1 MAFIPGFPHA
11 ILVLFGPQGAGKT
24 TPQRLLKSLIDPSA
38 LKVLSAPD
46 SQKEFVQLAMH
57 HYFFFFDNLT
67 FIQEWLSNCLSR
79 AVTGDGFSKR
89 ELFSDDDDIIY
100 SFQRIVAL
108 NGITLV
114 AQKADLLERSILLGL
129 ERIPKNKRRTEK
141 EFWKTFEQKKP
152 YLLGAIFDSVAEA
165 IKRYPNIQLTEHP
178 RMADVMD
185 WGCAI
190 AETLGYTQ
198 EQFIQ

>member
-11 ILVLFGPQGAGKT
+11 ILVLFEPQGAGKT

-79 AVTGDGFSKR
+79 AVTGDGYTVGK
-89 ELFSDDDDIIY
+89 LFLNECKII
-100 SFQRIVAL
+100 
-108 NGITLV
+108 
-114 AQKADLLERSILLGL
+114 
-129 ERIPKNKRRTEK
+129 
-141 EFWKTFEQKKP
+141 KK
-152 YLLGAIFDSVAEA
+152 
-165 IKRYPNIQLTEHP
+165 
-178 RMADVMD
+178 
-185 WGCAI
+185 
-190 AETLGYTQ
+190 
-198 EQFIQ
+198 